1 MDGPVPNHT
10 PYSLCRPH
18 TSQPQSTSSMDI
30 SVWKFLK
37 TACLVHYVSDNW
49 RNAIHCGISLVR
61 MPRKAHTTHWKPW
74 EHLEVCQMSMTP
86 SSGTVE
92 WAMKSGF
99 GYLFVFFNNWVLFSP
114 KRFSHVNIIPKI
126 FIKVSD
132 MKFIR
137 VWFVKWLTVTDRY
150 RLKILGVCSPE
161 T

>member
-37 TACLVHYVSDNW
+37 TARLVHYVSDNW
-49 RNAIHCGISLVR
+49 RNAIHCGISLVH

-74 EHLEVCQMSMTP
+74 EHLEVCQISMTP

-99 GYLFVFFNNWVLFSP
+99 GYLFFFSTIGFCFLWRGSVMLISFP
-114 KRFSHVNIIPKI
+114 RFSLRWVTWNLSGCDLW
-126 FIKVSD
+126 SD
-132 MKFIR
+132 WR
-137 VWFVKWLTVTDRY
+137 WLTGT
-150 RLKILGVCSPE
+150 G
-161 T
+161 

>member
-49 RNAIHCGISLVR
+49 RNAIHCGISLVH

-99 GYLFVFFNNWVLFSP
+99 GYLFFSTIGFCFLQRGSVMLISFP
-114 KRFSHVNIIPKI
+114 RFSLRWVTWNLSGCGLW
-126 FIKVSD
+126 SD
-132 MKFIR
+132 WR
-137 VWFVKWLTVTDRY
+137 WLTGT
-150 RLKILGVCSPE
+150 G
-161 T
+161 